1 MFGFCLVAQTLLL
14 LMAGGSGLFQIVKK
28 EDFQQTKTIGIVFV
42 VYTFFLRV
50 LQTIVSSKWAHETK
64 RLPRF
69 LKLRPRGD
77 QSFWKDFAGI
87 PKQGTG

>member
-1 MFGFCLVAQTLLL
+1 MDTIFGFCLVVQTLLL
-14 LMAGGSGLFQIVKK
+14 LVAGGSGGSQIVKK
-28 EDFQQTKTIGIVFV
+28 EDFQPTKTIGIVFV

-50 LQTIVSSKWAHETK
+50 LQTILSSKWAHDTE

-87 PKQGTG
+87 PK

>member
-1 MFGFCLVAQTLLL
+1 MDTVFESCLVVQTLLL
-14 LMAGGSGLFQIVKK
+14 LVAGGSGVFQIVRK

-42 VYTFFLRV
+42 VYSFCLRV
-50 LQTIVSSKWAHETK
+50 LQTILSSKWAHETE

-77 QSFWKDFAGI
+77 QSLWKDFAGI
-87 PKQGTG
+87 PK

>member
-1 MFGFCLVAQTLLL
+1 MDTIFGFCLVVQTLLL
-14 LMAGGSGLFQIVKK
+14 LVAGGSGVSQIVKK

-42 VYTFFLRV
+42 VYIL
-50 LQTIVSSKWAHETK
+50 SSKWAHETE

-87 PKQGTG
+87 PKSGTG